1 MVRSLH
7 KLLIFGNFYV
17 WPHSG
22 MKLPNSEFVG
32 CEEEEVATA
41 LGSVCHVVQLISKYL
56 GVRHP
61 FYRCLFISILIW
73 KLL

>member
-1 MVRSLH
+1 
-7 KLLIFGNFYV
+7 
-17 WPHSG
+17 

-56 GVRHP
+56 GVC
-61 FYRCLFISILIW
+61 FLFIDAISSASKYGNYFCIGSSEVSYDADVFSLTY
-73 KLL
+73 